1 MFTLRCTQKLQTR
14 LGAQPSPEL
23 APADTVLGDWYAN
36 LLRIGR
42 AQLVIAVSERT
53 LLPVVVPAREARNL
67 VTRVGDALELL
78 LLSIGIP
85 SPEVLAERGAMS
97 SWTLGKTASRR
108 VLGSLNDLAFQL
120 EVGLTHFPQRTLLE
134 QSLWLAKTPMKVI
147 EYAAPDA
154 ATVAAFAAC
163 RELHRVRML
172 ARG

>member
-14 LGAQPSPEL
+14 LGTQPGPDL

-36 LLRIGR
+36 QIRVGR
-42 AQLVIAVSERT
+42 AQIVIAVSERI
-53 LLPVVVPAREARNL
+53 LLPVVVSAREAHSL
-67 VTRVGDALELL
+67 VTRLGDALEPL
-78 LLSIGIP
+78 LLSIGI
-85 SPEVLAERGAMS
+85 SSQEVLAERSAMS
-97 SWTLGKTASRR
+97 SWIIGKTASRR
-108 VLGSLNDLAFQL
+108 ILGSLNELAFQL
-120 EVGLTHFPQRTLLE
+120 EVGLTHFPERTLLE

-147 EYAAPDA
+147 EYGAPDA